1 MSSGQTNPHDAAD
14 PAAGDT
20 GPPVVLPV
28 VRDGRWWGTRGTGEG
43 VVVFGRTLD
52 QLRRSAKAALELRDG
67 GPPPIVRLRPESP
80 DLEALAAAREPYLAA
95 LRATISGLRTLG
107 VSWVAAAHRLGQ
119 QRQCA
124 GGGADPEQ
132 ATGPVDDHR
141 GEDVVG
147 AQVEWRIGP
156 EGPAVGGTAAGAEV
170 LPHDRQAELGVG
182 PGAAADAPC
191 PADCRGAG
199 GVLVGTRIEQTGDSL
214 AFHQRGV
221 QRVGLTPLEPTQP
234 LARMSN
240 CSWMAT
246 VAFQAA
252 PTAPGPGSVY
262 RTKWA

>member
-1 MSSGQTNPHDAAD
+1 M
-14 PAAGDT
+14 
-20 GPPVVLPV
+20 
-28 VRDGRWWGTRGTGEG
+28 
-43 VVVFGRTLD
+43 
-52 QLRRSAKAALELRDG
+52 
-67 GPPPIVRLRPESP
+67 RLRPESP

-199 GVLVGTRIEQTGDSL
+199 GVLVDTRIEQTGDSL

-234 LARMSN
+234 LARMSGLLLDGDRGVPGGADG
-240 CSWMAT
+240 S
-246 VAFQAA
+246 
-252 PTAPGPGSVY
+252 GPGLGVQNEVGVTFRGVGEVQVLVSEGYCGLPFRRGWSSVGLTSVMLSEQSSA
-262 RTKWA
+262 R